1 MNLAVQIHN
10 HYIIVKAIIY
20 MLGAKYGFAQST
32 DYAAQTMDPYFAGQS
47 MDFLHGSRVSKGA
60 KYKFED
66 NPRIALHKQL
76 IAWFARRS
84 SPRIN
89 YRSQV

>member
-1 MNLAVQIHN
+1 MDLCSPLIRTLLDNPWILC
-10 HYIIVKAIIY
+10 AI
-20 MLGAKYGFAQST
+20 Q
-32 DYAAQTMDPYFAGQS
+32 
-47 MDFLHGSRVSKGA
+47 GSHVFKGA
-60 KYKFED
+60 KYKFAD

-76 IAWFARRS
+76 IAWFTRRS